1 MTTIERFD
9 KILYEHLQPET
20 DWTRLGR
27 GSFGCVYKGEYLG
40 LEVAIKEVLPSGEY
54 DVDKYFRRECKIMA
68 EARHPN
74 IVQYLGLCLAPPD
87 PPRYDGEAS
96 RQRILI
102 ISEYLPRGNLR
113 QYIDD
118 RSLPFPWR
126 LRLSFAIDVARA
138 VAYLHS
144 RQCLHRDLKGE
155 NLLCTANERLKVC
168 DFGFAR
174 LAAQNDE
181 EMRRMSYCGT
191 DGYMSPEILLG
202 NELGLP
208 TDIYSLG
215 VIFIEIL
222 SRQLVSNEIFQ
233 RFMPTFGIDP
243 LEVRERA
250 SIGHPPEF
258 LDLALE
264 CIRLDTTC
272 RPTAL
277 EVLDRLRRIETQV
290 IAAEAEEMCKTP
302 TIGGASG
309 SLNVGSLSFSG
320 TIKRGSMARLG
331 ARAKDS
337 MSLDR
342 PAGPPRL
349 PSWDGQVKVLKAGT
363 SSKISDSRPPE
374 EQGVLGSSIIRDNA
388 AKGVGIQHLEDGE
401 DTSGGLDD
409 VDLLDLAD
417 MRPGGPHH
425 RSGAGLGLDGDDLYT
440 GSDFDRQWKS
450 QGGSSMLSHDR
461 RHAEWSTLTVKA
473 PMKLTAQRNGR
484 VRSSTTSSSLES
496 LPASWLAQHRK
507 QVDLGPL
514 ATQRVEDGEGSV
526 MSSRSDGRA
535 SEIANQW
542 TEPGDSTEAMA
553 APQPMREETQDE
565 APCESFYSTIQGHAK
580 DFASA
585 RSSSDVTWTSS
596 SLILVA
602 QPHRFSLV
610 KPGFQK
616 LLASLLM
623 YGQSPAIIIEPS
635 KPTKLL
641 SFSSSSKT
649 KYLKLNTANLTT
661 SPAMSEDK
669 CAYCEKGFGA
679 FGWRAYLECDDCGVK
694 CHIKCSDEMD
704 PDCRQQQ
711 VQNPA
716 SPSST
721 SCPISPTPRTPLWP
735 LNGNS
740 KGKPSERERSQA
752 SKLVKKRTGSNG
764 LGGMSCTRAVS

>member
-20 DWTRLGR
+20 EWTRLGR

-87 PPRYDGEAS
+87 PPRYDGDAAS

-118 RSLPFPWR
+118 RCLPFPWR

-174 LAAQNDE
+174 LAAQTDE
-181 EMRRMSYCGT
+181 EMKRMSYCGT

-202 NELGLP
+202 DEFGLP
-208 TDIYSLG
+208 TDIFSLG

-222 SRQLVSNEIFQ
+222 SRQLVNNEIFP
-233 RFMPTFGIDP
+233 RLMPTFGIDP

-250 SIGHPPEF
+250 SLGHPPDF

-264 CIRLDTTC
+264 CLRLDPTR
-272 RPTAL
+272 RPSAL
-277 EVLDRLRRIETQV
+277 DVLSRLRRIETQV
-290 IAAEAEEMCKTP
+290 LAAEAEELSKSS
-302 TIGGASG
+302 TIGGGRSGSGSG

-320 TIKRGSMARLG
+320 TIKRGSVARWVG
-331 ARAKDS
+331 ARVEDS
-337 MSLDR
+337 RSLDR

-349 PSWDGQVKVLKAGT
+349 PSWDGQVKVPKTRTG
-363 SSKISDSRPPE
+363 SRVSDS
-374 EQGVLGSSIIRDNA
+374 QGQSGVVGSSILRENM
-388 AKGVGIQHLEDGE
+388 AKGVEAQEVQDE
-401 DTSGGLDD
+401 EETTDELDD
-409 VDLLDLAD
+409 INLLDLAD
-417 MRPGGPHH
+417 MGSDGPHH
-425 RSGAGLGLDGDDLYT
+425 RGGAGLELDSDHLYT
-440 GSDFDRQWKS
+440 GSEFNQEWKS
-450 QGGSSMLSHDR
+450 HERSSFLCQGQR
-461 RHAEWSTLTVKA
+461 QAEWSTLTVKA
-473 PMKLTAQRNGR
+473 PPLKMTAQSDGR
-484 VRSSTTSSSLES
+484 VRSSTMAASSSGSLAS
-496 LPASWLAQHRK
+496 LPASWLAQQRK

-514 ATQRVEDGEGSV
+514 INTWVQEGQGSG
-526 MSSRSDGRA
+526 MSERSDGPG
-535 SEIANQW
+535 SEIVSEKMIPA
-542 TEPGDSTEAMA
+542 EPQVRVKAQEQA
-553 APQPMREETQDE
+553 ETSGGE
-565 APCESFYSTIQGHAK
+565 VFHSTIQGHAQ

-585 RSSSDVTWTSS
+585 RSSDLLPTSS
-596 SLILVA
+596 SSLMLIA
-602 QPHRFSLV
+602 QPHRFTLI

-616 LLASLLM
+616 VLVALLT
-623 YGQSPAIIIEPS
+623 YGQAPPPTIEPS

-641 SFSSSSKT
+641 AFVSGSKPKQSRPQTTNLRSS
-649 KYLKLNTANLTT
+649 
-661 SPAMSEDK
+661 PMVGEDK
-669 CAYCEKGFGA
+669 CAYCEKGFGT
-679 FGWRAYLECDDCGVK
+679 FGWRAYLECDDCTIK

-704 PDCRQQQ
+704 LDCHQHG
-711 VQNPA
+711 VTTPA
-716 SPSST
+716 QSVTNSSL
-721 SCPISPTPRTPLWP
+721 SAKLRTPLSP
-735 LNGNS
+735 LNGGGP
-740 KGKPSERERSQA
+740 KGKLSSARTKWTEYVGQA
-752 SKLVKKRTGSNG
+752 TDRVVEWT
-764 LGGMSCTRAVS
+764 